1 MRISD
6 WSSDVCSSDLDM
18 IDASRAALA
27 EVAADHLIGRSIASL
42 STGEA
47 RRVLIARALAHR
59 PRALLLDEPCAGL
72 DPAARHHFLAMLR
85 GVARGGTAL
94 LLITH
99 HIEEILP
106 EIGRIVM
113 LRGGTLFREGAT
125 ADLLPSAA
133 LSGLS
138 DLPMAVPGRGVW
150 TAAVI

>member
-72 DPAARHHFLAMLR
+72 DPAARHHFLDMLR
-85 GVARGGTAL
+85 GIAAGGTTL
-94 LLITH
+94 VLVTH

-106 EIGRIVM
+106 EIDRIVM
-113 LRGGTLFREGAT
+113 LRGGRIARDGAK
-125 ADLLPSAA
+125 AGLLTSDA
-133 LSGLS
+133 LNGLLA
-138 DLPMAVPGRGVW
+138 LPIAVCTPGPW
-150 TAAVI
+150 D